1 MTCQHCTFCEE
12 EHCDTVSPGGFA
24 DMAVLRHYC
33 TLHEHHVEPTYF
45 CDNFTLETP
54 DVTTQSERTKT

>member
-12 EHCDTVSPGGFA
+12 DRVDVVRGLYLVSTLF
-24 DMAVLRHYC
+24 HYC
-33 TLHEHHVEPTYF
+33 NLHEHHVEPTYF

-54 DVTTQSERTKT
+54 DVTTTQSERKQP